1 MGGHSS
7 TWGNLG
13 ARSRKL
19 VPLPSREST
28 RELAQRHWDDGRDLA
43 VFGESGSGRTLFAER
58 VLQPWA
64 GPVHRFTGKAQL
76 QSVPFAALAAIAA
89 QATGSSAGALA
100 PLELITMLAV
110 SDPHGAQR
118 TLVLDDAEFVD
129 DASAAACAQAAIDSG
144 LRIILISTSASKLPV
159 PLRALALR
167 GEVVNLEPLTDAD
180 SVCIVEEVLTTAVTI
195 DTAHTLAEAAGR
207 NARYL
212 RELVV
217 DAQESDAFDSVRGY
231 TTLNKNWRPHGRRIG
246 EFVAVRLEH
255 QNERVRRAV
264 EMIAITGDI
273 SRSLAVELAGAEHI
287 DGAIAA
293 DLLETSNTSS
303 LPNSD
308 ADLEIVR
315 MGTGLTTQTVL
326 AGKPVAELREHAEQA
341 LTFLDK
347 MDPLTRISVAVH
359 ASRIGVRVND
369 ADRETIVAA
378 AVDTRQFT
386 AVLAITE
393 PDGELPELSEDLV
406 LARSRALFELGRGH
420 EALVAL
426 GSLPSHSQ
434 TARIWAATIIAA
446 DGRVDE
452 AEALLKPRPE
462 DDSVSTID
470 MTARL
475 DLLRA
480 RSGRRVTTEQ
490 LRSHA
495 LNPELAPDV
504 RTAALQSALFSEV
517 LTGRSLSVVE
527 EVAGMLG
534 EPSWQQIPI
543 TGQVELLATLFLA
556 AVASGGSQHGV
567 TDFGQSEWAALHIP
581 AGLFLGA
588 EGLARLETGDGA
600 NAADMLRQ
608 ALVAL
613 GDENRFGMTAYF
625 AAAAA
630 SASALLGD
638 SEAATELFDTAAI
651 SLAVGGALNAEAER
665 MLLPAQILR
674 AVAHASAP
682 AAVAQRWRDQ
692 VDRAK
697 ANGHQ
702 YVYMRLLHDGWRWGL
717 HNDLAL
723 VSASATGVQGAL
735 AAALA
740 EYSEALSGDSEA
752 LERALMVHRAA
763 AQKLFAGELALAAV
777 RFARDR
783 NHKRPASIL
792 VTQAVET
799 MTELSG
805 VDTPILG
812 RVRIDRSL
820 LSEREFEVS
829 IRAISGISSAE
840 IAQQLF
846 LSIRT
851 VEGHL
856 QRAFGK
862 LGIAGR
868 QQMAPPSVRRVS

>member
-1 MGGHSS
+1 M
-7 TWGNLG
+7 
-13 ARSRKL
+13 
-19 VPLPSREST
+19 
-28 RELAQRHWDDGRDLA
+28 AQRHWGDGRDLA

-89 QATGSSAGALA
+89 QATGSSAGALS

-110 SDPHGAQR
+110 SDPDGAQR

-129 DASAAACAQAAIDSG
+129 EASAAACAQAAIDSG
-144 LRIILISTSASKLPV
+144 LRIILISTAASKLPV
-159 PLRALALR
+159 PLRALALH
-167 GEVVNLEPLTDAD
+167 GEAIDLGPLTDAD
-180 SVCIVEEVLTTAVTI
+180 SVCIIEEVLETAVTI
-195 DTAHTLAEAAGR
+195 DTAHRLAEAAGR
-207 NARYL
+207 NPRYL

-217 DAQESDAFDSVRGY
+217 DAQESEGFDSVRGY
-231 TTLNKNWRPHGRRIG
+231 TTLKNDWQPHGRRIG

-255 QNERVRRAV
+255 QDEPVRRAV

-273 SRSLAVELAGAEHI
+273 SRSLAIELVGAEHI
-287 DGAIAA
+287 DDAIAA
-293 DLLETSNTSS
+293 DLLETSMTSS
-303 LPNSD
+303 LPNSEV
-308 ADLEIVR
+308 DLVIVR
-315 MGTGLTTQTVL
+315 MGAGLTAQTVL
-326 AGKPVAELREHAEQA
+326 AGKPVAELRGHAEHALA
-341 LTFLDK
+341 LLDK
-347 MDPLTRISVAVH
+347 MDTLTRINVAVH
-359 ASRIGVRVND
+359 SSRIGVHVNA

-393 PDGELPELSEDLV
+393 PDDELPELSDELV
-406 LARSRALFELGRGH
+406 LARSRALFELGRGE
-420 EALVAL
+420 EALVVL
-426 GSLPSHSQ
+426 GALPSRSQ
-434 TARIWAATIIAA
+434 TARIWAATLVAA

-452 AEALLKPRPE
+452 AEALLQPRP
-462 DDSVSTID
+462 DDDPSTTIE
-470 MTARL
+470 MIARL

-504 RTAALQSALFSEV
+504 RAAALQSALFSEV

-527 EVAGMLG
+527 EIAGMLG
-534 EPSWQQIPI
+534 GPSWQQIPI

-581 AGLFLGA
+581 PGLFLGA
-588 EGLARLETGDGA
+588 EGLAKLETGDGA

-638 SEAATELFDTAAI
+638 SEAAAELFDTATV
-651 SLAVGGALNAEAER
+651 SLTVGGALNAEAER

-674 AVAHASAP
+674 DAGGDSVARGD
-682 AAVAQRWRDQ
+682 VAQRWQSQ

-717 HNDLAL
+717 HDDVAL
-723 VSASATGVQGAL
+723 ISSSATGVQGVL

-740 EYSEALSGDSEA
+740 EYFGALTGDNEALD
-752 LERALMVHRAA
+752 RALMAHQAA
-763 AQKLFAGELALAAV
+763 VQSLFAGELALAAV
-777 RFARDR
+777 RFARER

-792 VTQAVET
+792 VNQAVDKVS
-799 MTELSG
+799 ELNG
-805 VDTPILG
+805 VDTPILR
-812 RVRIDRSL
+812 RVRIDRAL

-829 IRAISGISSAE
+829 IRAISGMSSAE

-862 LGIAGR
+862 LGIVGR
-868 QQMAPPSVRRVS
+868 QQMAPPSVRRVA